1 MVMAPSIDCASSLYC
16 AEDALG
22 WDDHD
27 DDEETG
33 NFYQDQEH
41 HNPDPGYIASCIGDQ
56 QLWDN
61 GEELKA
67 LAEKERL
74 YVPRPGYMETLETN
88 SFEARARQDAV
99 SWILKVHAHYGFS
112 LATAVLSINYLDRF
126 LSTTCLQEDKPWMTQ
141 LTAVTCLSLAA
152 KVEEIEVPLLL
163 DLQVEEAKYIFES
176 RTIQRMELLVL
187 SSLQWRMTS
196 VTTLS
201 YIELA
206 TRMLSLESP
215 HRWIFIMRCND
226 LLINT
231 LKDSRFLGYLPS
243 VVAAAIMV
251 YAIREMEHINANKN
265 ENALL
270 DALSTDKEA
279 FDGCIA
285 LLSLESS
292 INNSFSV
299 GLKRKCRNSSG
310 NIPIPCSPS
319 GVLDATFSCNSGQ
332 STPGSCHSPASIFC
346 ISPAM
351 IKRRKVDEFCTQG
364 IIED

>member
-1 MVMAPSIDCASSLYC
+1 MAPSIDCSSSLYC

-22 WDDHD
+22 WDD
-27 DDEETG
+27 DEESAS
-33 NFYQDQEH
+33 FYQDQEH
-41 HNPDPGYIASCIGDQ
+41 HELHDPAPGHMGDQ

-67 LAEKERL
+67 LAEKERH
-74 YVPRPGYMETLETN
+74 YVPRHGYMETLETN
-88 SFEARARQDAV
+88 GSEARARQDAV

-112 LATAVLSINYLDRF
+112 LATVVLSVNYLDRF
-126 LSTTCLQEDKPWMTQ
+126 LSTTSLQEDKPWMTQ
-141 LTAVTCLSLAA
+141 LAAVTCLSLAA

-163 DLQVEEAKYIFES
+163 DLQVEDAKYIFES

-201 YIELA
+201 YIELV
-206 TRMLSLESP
+206 TPMLGLKSP
-215 HRWIFIMRCND
+215 HRWIFTMRCND

-231 LKDSRFLGYLPS
+231 LKDLRFLGYPPS
-243 VVAAAIMV
+243 VVAASIMA
-251 YAIREMEHINANKN
+251 YAIREMEHTNANKN
-265 ENALL
+265 EKTLV
-270 DALSTDKEA
+270 DALSTNKEA

-285 LLSLESS
+285 LLSMESS
-292 INNSFSV
+292 SSLNNSFSV
-299 GLKRKCRNSSG
+299 GLKRKCINSSG
-310 NIPIPCSPS
+310 HIPIPCSPN

-332 STPGSCHSPASIFC
+332 STPGSCHSPASILN

-351 IKRRKVDEFCTQG
+351 MKRRKLDEFCTQE